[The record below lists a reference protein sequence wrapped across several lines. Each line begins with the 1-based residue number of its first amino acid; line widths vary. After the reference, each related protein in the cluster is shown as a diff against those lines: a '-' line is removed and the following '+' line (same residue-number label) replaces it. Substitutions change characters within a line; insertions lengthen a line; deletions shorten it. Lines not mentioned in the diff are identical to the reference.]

1 MSFKE
6 IKLTLQYFWKS
17 KNLSPD
23 GWKYE
28 FFVEFFDLVCEDL
41 LRMVEESRKEGI
53 FYESL
58 SETFIDLI
66 LKSSNPNRLS
76 VFRQVSLFNL
86 VYKRI
91 YKMIEN
97 GLKTYLSIR
106 ISREQ
111 FGFLH
116 NRHILDAIETT

>member
-1 MSFKE
+1 
-6 IKLTLQYFWKS
+6 
-17 KNLSPD
+17 
-23 GWKYE
+23 
-28 FFVEFFDLVCEDL
+28 
-41 LRMVEESRKEGI
+41 MVEESRKEGI